1 MFLKDVCHQ
10 GNTILNNSKV
20 LQEFYEND
28 NSKNLLPLSNVVRD
42 SKQQGLSFVAGEN
55 AKWQT
60 FLKGSFSI
68 SHKTKYC
75 ISQQSS
81 KCAALSFIYLTDL
94 KMYICKETCTWMS
107 TPVSNNWK

>member
-55 AKWQT
+55 AK
-60 FLKGSFSI
+60 
-68 SHKTKYC
+68 
-75 ISQQSS
+75 
-81 KCAALSFIYLTDL
+81 
-94 KMYICKETCTWMS
+94 
-107 TPVSNNWK
+107 